1 MSDVKCRPPGF
12 TKWDK
17 TVIDKGDL
25 TLKQFLEQF
34 KATTGLTCTLLLHA
48 VRYVHTNAI
57 AQRCCAISVVH
68 CTATLLCACMWCFVS
83 TFCAYSGVVAGDSD
97 VTLCAATCRV
107 LMYSSTDHTEAS
119 TEITAVVP

>member
-48 VRYVHTNAI
+48 VRYGYT
-57 AQRCCAISVVH
+57 
-68 CTATLLCACMWCFVS
+68 FVS
-83 TFCAYSGVVAGDSD
+83 V
-97 VTLCAATCRV
+97 
-107 LMYSSTDHTEAS
+107 
-119 TEITAVVP
+119 